1 MTSDHFDLRLALGG
15 LLSLAVA
22 MGIGRFAYTPL
33 LPEMMAAVPLSSSA
47 AGLIASSNF
56 LGYLI
61 GALAAALPIFSRQRR
76 VLLLALAASGATTAM
91 TAMSSELS
99 VLLAIRFAGG
109 VASAFVFVFASSL
122 VLARLHAVGR
132 PNLVAVHFAGVGTG
146 IAASAAFLAILSV
159 VGIGWRGDWL
169 ALGAV
174 SMMAFPAVARLLGPE
189 PTGHQEAREPARPL
203 GLTRSLAALI
213 TAYGLFGF
221 GYVITATFLVAIVRA
236 TPEMQVLE
244 RAIWVLFGLAAI
256 PSVTLWTWFAGR
268 VGILVAM
275 ALACIVE
282 AIGVAA
288 SVLVPSLAGA
298 ILASIFLGGT
308 FVGITALGLVGA
320 RSLSN
325 SDPARVT
332 ALMTGSFG
340 AGQIIGPAFAG
351 LVVEVTGNYVMP
363 TLVAAL
369 ALLVA
374 AGLSFGIERS
384 RRP

>member
-189 PTGHQEAREPARPL
+189 PTGHREAREPARPL

-268 VGILVAM
+268 VGILV
-275 ALACIVE
+275 
-282 AIGVAA
+282 
-288 SVLVPSLAGA
+288 PSLAGA
-298 ILASIFLGGT
+298 ILASMFLGGT